1 MLDSIHKAH
10 QRAPRNRTLEIDVNI
25 RSIGAAAIVAA
36 VISLLLLWL
45 GAPQQ
50 TWRTWRIYENTG
62 TTIGVITDL
71 DCNNHGN
78 LTYSFEVDG
87 IGYLGRRPNF
97 HGNCRELKNGQR
109 VLIHYEKGAPAI
121 NLATVDDR
129 RGRDAS
135 SMLRNEI
142 IASLVMFI
150 VLFPMLILAAY
161 WLARK
166 LTNEKG
172 AAK

>member
-1 MLDSIHKAH
+1 MNS
-10 QRAPRNRTLEIDVNI
+10 

-36 VISLLLLWL
+36 VIGLLLLWL

-50 TWRTWRIYENTG
+50 TCRTWRIYNNTG

-71 DCNNHGN
+71 DCNNHDN

-87 IGYLGRRPNF
+87 VTYLGRPPNF

-109 VLIHYEKGAPAI
+109 VLIHYDKGAPAI
-121 NLATVDDR
+121 NLATVDDWL
-129 RGRDAS
+129 GRDTS

-142 IASLVMFI
+142 IASLLMFI
-150 VLFPMLILAAY
+150 VLFPMLILVTY

-172 AAK
+172 PAK